1 MAGGFSWSPG
11 QLAWTLIV
19 LALGADD
26 DAGAGAFTIA
36 IQKPLRAE
44 RIL

>member
-1 MAGGFSWSPG
+1 MDPG
-11 QLAWTLIV
+11 KLAWTLIV
-19 LALGADD
+19 LALAQALGADD
-26 DAGAGAFTIA
+26 GAGARAFIIA